1 MIAKAANQDRQYGQR
16 DRSLALI
23 GCIVLFCSAFANEQ
37 ISADQPRRAGEYV
50 IPANDAPPKNNFD
63 PECTM
68 RFMSFIENLDKLL
81 VSDPSTI
88 RPVHELLDR
97 HFPVEGCNIQAAI
110 RIAQKSRFFFH
121 VSETRT
127 YYVLAFD
134 SRGFTGPMDS
144 GFHVQITLLK
154 VSGNSWLPAAHV
166 NQ

>member
-1 MIAKAANQDRQYGQR
+1 M
-16 DRSLALI
+16 
-23 GCIVLFCSAFANEQ
+23 
-37 ISADQPRRAGEYV
+37 PT
-50 IPANDAPPKNNFD
+50 NDAPPKNNFD
-63 PECTM
+63 PDCIM
-68 RFMSFIENLDKLL
+68 RFTSFVEDLDKLL

-110 RIAQKSRFFFH
+110 SIAQKSRFFSH

-127 YYVLAFD
+127 YYVIAFD
-134 SRGFTGPMDS
+134 SRGFTGLMDP